1 MAMMRPMYSLGQAA
15 RCSREYRSEPKHLE
29 RRLQRRIEA
38 GIDPGR
44 AVTVIPV
51 PAIDL
56 AQGGGEFL
64 VGVANA
70 AGDIA
75 LGEVEDCPLGG

>member
-1 MAMMRPMYSLGQAA
+1 MQQIRQPD
-15 RCSREYRSEPKHLE
+15 RFE

-38 GIDPGR
+38 RIDPGR
-44 AVTVIPV
+44 AVAVIPV

-56 AQGGGEFL
+56 AQGGGKFL
-64 VGVANA
+64 VGVADG

-75 LGEVEDCPLGG
+75 FAPAVPSGFRSA

>member
-1 MAMMRPMYSLGQAA
+1 VQHIPQPDRL
-15 RCSREYRSEPKHLE
+15 EY
-29 RRLQRRIEA
+29 RLQRRIEA

-56 AQGGGEFL
+56 SQGGGEFP
-64 VGVANA
+64 VSIADG

-75 LGEVEDCPLGG
+75 LGEVEDRALGG

>member
-1 MAMMRPMYSLGQAA
+1 MQHIPQPDR
-15 RCSREYRSEPKHLE
+15 LE

-44 AVTVIPV
+44 AIAVIPV
-51 PAIDL
+51 PVIDL
-56 AQGGGEFL
+56 AQGRSELL
-64 VGVANA
+64 VGVADG

-75 LGEVEDCPLGG
+75 FGEVEDGAFSG

>member
-1 MAMMRPMYSLGQAA
+1 MQHIPQPDR
-15 RCSREYRSEPKHLE
+15 LE

-44 AVTVIPV
+44 AIAVIPV

-56 AQGGGEFL
+56 AQGGGEL
-64 VGVANA
+64 RVGVTDG

-75 LGEVEDCPLGG
+75 LGEVKDRAFGG

>member
-1 MAMMRPMYSLGQAA
+1 MINAA
-15 RCSREYRSEPKHLE
+15 YPQPDRFE

-38 GIDPGR
+38 GIDPGW

-56 AQGGGEFL
+56 AQGGGEFC
-64 VGVANA
+64 VGVADCT
-70 AGDIA
+70 GDIA
-75 LGEVEDCPLGG
+75 LGEVEDRALGG